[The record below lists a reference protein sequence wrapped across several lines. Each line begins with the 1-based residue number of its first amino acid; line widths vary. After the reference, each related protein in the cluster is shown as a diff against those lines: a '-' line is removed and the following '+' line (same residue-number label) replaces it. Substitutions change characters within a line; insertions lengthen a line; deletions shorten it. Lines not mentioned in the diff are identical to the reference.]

1 MGHRADGSCSE
12 RKGIKMAARN
22 KPTVYLSDK
31 TLELIRVN
39 KPEGASVSRFINECI
54 ARQLGKKKK
63 KGEA

>member
-1 MGHRADGSCSE
+1 
-12 RKGIKMAARN
+12 MAARN